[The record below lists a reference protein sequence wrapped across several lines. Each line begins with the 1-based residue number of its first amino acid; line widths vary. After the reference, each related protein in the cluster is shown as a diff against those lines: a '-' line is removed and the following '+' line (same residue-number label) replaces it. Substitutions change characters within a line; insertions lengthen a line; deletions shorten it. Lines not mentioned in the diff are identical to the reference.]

1 MCGKQSAAVLPLLC
15 LIWTQSATQ
24 EHARAW
30 GDVKPAPACCLQV
43 DIAIVEAGLGG
54 ARDATNMFSAQ
65 NLKLA
70 IVTAI
75 GLEHQRALGDT
86 LEVSFSS
93 S

>member
-1 MCGKQSAAVLPLLC
+1 MLPLLC
-15 LIWTQSATQ
+15 LIRTQSVTQ
-24 EHARAW
+24 HRARAW
-30 GDVKPAPACCLQV
+30 GEVEPAPAGCLQV

-75 GLEHQRALGDT
+75 GLEHQRVLGDT
-86 LEVSFSS
+86 LEVCLPSS
-93 S
+93 